1 MKLSA
6 LYVSSSGVLADPAVS
21 PHLTI
26 GLGDLTLVD
35 RVFTETG
42 SDLAPAVS
50 SAIHASLLNAVGYRS
65 FDTEILAGASFYTT
79 DLPIAALSV
88 VTNNALTDFNVHTT
102 VVDISVLQAVER
114 IQLMKDYFDWAIPSS
129 TEVLDVRM
137 LNKVMNGER
146 T

>member
-1 MKLSA
+1 
-6 LYVSSSGVLADPAVS
+6 
-21 PHLTI
+21 
-26 GLGDLTLVD
+26 
-35 RVFTETG
+35 
-42 SDLAPAVS
+42 
-50 SAIHASLLNAVGYRS
+50 
-65 FDTEILAGASFYTT
+65 
-79 DLPIAALSV
+79 V